1 MLSENRDYIRMSQIN
16 NIKLKL
22 IIFTVANLVIMTII
36 VRFIVLFGLWVFLS
50 SWGFYAHK
58 RINETAVFLLPT
70 EMSVFYKDQIR
81 IITERAVDADKRC
94 YVDTA
99 EGPRHFID
107 LDRFEDEID
116 SIPIHW
122 TKAKEKYTERKLL
135 LSGVIPWQIYRTY
148 QNLVQAFETKNMERI
163 IRYSAD
169 LGHYVADA
177 HVPLHTTSNYNGQ
190 YSNQIGIHAFWET
203 RLPEMFSQEYDLF
216 IGPAI
221 YVRDPLENA
230 WSIVRESNSR
240 VDSVLNIE
248 KQLSQNFKAS
258 EQKAYI
264 TRNNQL
270 ILTYSD
276 TYATAYHDALQG
288 MVERRFRASIAAV
301 AAYWYSAW
309 VDAGQPNWDFDTPL
323 SDFVVEDEIPYE
335 GRKTLGREEW
345 H

>member
-1 MLSENRDYIRMSQIN
+1 MLKITRT
-16 NIKLKL
+16 L
-22 IIFTVANLVIMTII
+22 I
-36 VRFIVLFGLWVFLS
+36 FIHLSVVLS

-70 EMSVFYKDQIR
+70 EMAVFYKNHIS
-81 IITERAVDADKRC
+81 ILTERAVDADKRC

-99 EGPRHFID
+99 EGPRHYID
-107 LDRFEDEID
+107 LDRFEDEVD

-122 TKAKEKYTERKLL
+122 SKAKEKYTERKLL
-135 LSGVIPWQIYRTY
+135 MSGVIPWQIYRTY
-148 QNLVQAFETKNMERI
+148 QNLIQAFQQKDLQKI

-190 YSNQIGIHAFWET
+190 YTNQIGIHAFWET
-203 RLPEMFSQEYDLF
+203 RLPEMFSHEYDLF
-216 IGPAI
+216 IGPAEYI
-221 YVRDPLENA
+221 SDPLELA
-230 WSIVRESNSR
+230 WSIVRESNAR
-240 VDSVLNIE
+240 VDSVLGIE
-248 KQLSQNFKAS
+248 KHLSQRFKAA

-276 TYATAYHDALQG
+276 PYAIAYHDALNG

-301 AAYWYSAW
+301 ASYWYSAW
-309 VDAGQPNWDFDTPL
+309 VDAGQPDLDFGKEL
-323 SDFVVEDEIPYE
+323 EIAIEEDIPFE
-335 GRKTLGREEW
+335 GQKILGREEW